1 MRFAL
6 ACGTVLILAGAS
18 VFWWQ
23 RSQIA
28 QLRAQVARQ
37 GDALGDLYARVG
49 DEGQPSAPARG
60 VTLASLRI
68 QPARASR
75 EDGAA
80 AMRAEERRIILAQY
94 EDVLAQ
100 MDLPPDKSSRLLDL
114 LTERID
120 TVLDAE
126 DAAVR
131 VGFAEGSAQAARAV
145 SLAIA
150 EVDRDIV
157 GLVGADGM
165 RRIDGLSAAPASAP
179 PAAPEPAP
187 PVIVNVIVQAPAP
200 QVAYADSTPAP
211 TPEDS
216 TGAYYA
222 SYPYPYF
229 PLYPM
234 AAVLNE
240 PRGNHRFAEPRNG
253 VLPHR
258 RESVRFTYR

>member
-1 MRFAL
+1 MRFAV
-6 ACGTVLILAGAS
+6 ACGTVLVLAGAC

-23 RSQIA
+23 RSQIV
-28 QLRAQVARQ
+28 QLRTQVARQ

-49 DEGQPSAPARG
+49 DEDQPSSPVRKFA
-60 VTLASLRI
+60 LASLRV
-68 QPARASR
+68 QPSR
-75 EDGAA
+75 SSYGDGSA

-94 EDVLAQ
+94 QDILGQ
-100 MDLPPDKSSRLLDL
+100 MDLPAEKASRLLDL

-165 RRIDGLSAAPASAP
+165 RRIDGLSAAPQSAQP
-179 PAAPEPAP
+179 VAPEPPAP
-187 PVIVNVIVQAPAP
+187 VVVNVIVQAPAP
-200 QVAYADSTPAP
+200 QVAYVDSTPAP
-211 TPEDS
+211 ESADS
-216 TGAYYA
+216 ASGYV

-229 PLYPM
+229 PLYPV

-240 PRGNHRFAEPRNG
+240 PRGSHRFIEPRNG
-253 VLPHR
+253 VIPRR